1 MAFDTASLKVFFFH
15 AADIFDQ
22 EKLEDPC
29 QLILQRFFDLLFQKV
44 TLTVAQRA

>member
-1 MAFDTASLKVFFFH
+1 MLKMAFDTASFKVFIFYH

-29 QLILQRFFDLLFQKV
+29 QLILQRFFDLLFKK
-44 TLTVAQRA
+44 